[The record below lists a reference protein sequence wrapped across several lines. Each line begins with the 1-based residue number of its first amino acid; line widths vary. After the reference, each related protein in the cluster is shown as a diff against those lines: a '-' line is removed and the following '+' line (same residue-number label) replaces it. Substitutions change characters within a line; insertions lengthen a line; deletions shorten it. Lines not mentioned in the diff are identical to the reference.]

1 MAVEF
6 VPPAELIAPNAV
18 AVLPVLLE
26 ATPIDTEFT
35 PWLFCAAFCP
45 IATEFCP

>member
-6 VPPAELIAPNAV
+6 VWAAAVPAPNAV

-26 ATPIDTEFT
+26 ATPN
-35 PWLFCAAFCP
+35 
-45 IATEFCP
+45 ATELLP

>member
-1 MAVEF
+1 MVLSADVVAWYPMAVEF

-26 ATPIDTEFT
+26 ATPN
-35 PWLFCAAFCP
+35 
-45 IATEFCP
+45 ATELVPW